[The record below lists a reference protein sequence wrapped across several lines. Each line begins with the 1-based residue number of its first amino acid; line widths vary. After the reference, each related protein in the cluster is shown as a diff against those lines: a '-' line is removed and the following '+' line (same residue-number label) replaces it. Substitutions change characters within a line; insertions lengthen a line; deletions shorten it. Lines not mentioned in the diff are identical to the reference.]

1 VTEVPTEELLRRLR
15 APRDEQDAAAAI
27 DETLQVCKALHTRA
41 RSSEAIPLALA
52 ALECSERR
60 ADALR
65 MRNFLMV
72 CGVLYADM
80 GDVVAAIGYYLR
92 GLRDAAAAEDRIN
105 MARYWN
111 NLGIA
116 LAIGG
121 SFALAARCYE
131 RCIAL
136 VEPMEGPNYSR
147 YSALGNLSD
156 ACYQLHRYAEG
167 VLHGERA
174 LRETTP
180 EFLRQ
185 DPYAALLLRR
195 NLVRAN
201 LSQGRIDEAAA
212 HLAAAL
218 EIAQRY
224 PTPRVQIAADIVR
237 ASFELATGHADVALT
252 RLDHTLTSS
261 RELPATLRDTL
272 ACVVR
277 AEESAGNAARALMRL
292 EELSDHIYHLAIDRA
307 HEHLELAGL
316 REGSAGAP
324 DVAAEQDRARLEAK
338 LTPREPPE
346 AWNTLRRLA
355 MGAVMRIDDS
365 AWHGKRVG
373 ALTKALAAASG
384 VPPLN
389 ALEMGLAAELHDI
402 GMLSVPEAILAKR
415 GELNDAERS
424 LVERHVEAGAE
435 MLRDDVHPMIFMAR
449 EMVRYHHAHWD
460 GAGYPSRVNGTFI
473 PLAARICSI
482 ADAYDS
488 MVSGVGHAPRRDMG
502 GALAELKRQ
511 SGRQFDP
518 GLVSCFDALIR
529 SETAELG
536 MDLDTG
542 PGFEDF
548 QALVSALREDRGFV

>member
-1 VTEVPTEELLRRLR
+1 
-15 APRDEQDAAAAI
+15 
-27 DETLQVCKALHTRA
+27 
-41 RSSEAIPLALA
+41 
-52 ALECSERR
+52 
-60 ADALR
+60 
-65 MRNFLMV
+65 
-72 CGVLYADM
+72 
-80 GDVVAAIGYYLR
+80 
-92 GLRDAAAAEDRIN
+92 
-105 MARYWN
+105 
-111 NLGIA
+111 
-116 LAIGG
+116 
-121 SFALAARCYE
+121 
-131 RCIAL
+131 
-136 VEPMEGPNYSR
+136 
-147 YSALGNLSD
+147 
-156 ACYQLHRYAEG
+156 
-167 VLHGERA
+167 
-174 LRETTP
+174 
-180 EFLRQ
+180 
-185 DPYAALLLRR
+185 
-195 NLVRAN
+195 
-201 LSQGRIDEAAA
+201 
-212 HLAAAL
+212 
-218 EIAQRY
+218 
-224 PTPRVQIAADIVR
+224 
-237 ASFELATGHADVALT
+237 
-252 RLDHTLTSS
+252 
-261 RELPATLRDTL
+261 
-272 ACVVR
+272 
-277 AEESAGNAARALMRL
+277 
-292 EELSDHIYHLAIDRA
+292 
-307 HEHLELAGL
+307 
-316 REGSAGAP
+316 
-324 DVAAEQDRARLEAK
+324 VAAEQDRARLEAK